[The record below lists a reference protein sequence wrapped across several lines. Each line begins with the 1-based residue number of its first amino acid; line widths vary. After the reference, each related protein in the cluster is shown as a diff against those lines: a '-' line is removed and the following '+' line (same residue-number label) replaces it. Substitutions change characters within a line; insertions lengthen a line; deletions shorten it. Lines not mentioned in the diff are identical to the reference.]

1 MNANRTDVGTSAPS
15 RRRLWYVSVLVTT
28 LAVAG
33 IAATPAAAAPPRP
46 ASQPQPPVTQAPPEA
61 RGRPSNVGGVI
72 VLVVAVLGPAAGLS
86 VSLLRA
92 RRRRR
97 NIDAGQAPAV
107 SGDAG
112 TGETRPTDG

>member
-1 MNANRTDVGTSAPS
+1 MTSGPRPRRFRAWCLVALVATLVGSGMA
-15 RRRLWYVSVLVTT
+15 
-28 LAVAG
+28 AG
-33 IAATPAAAAPPRP
+33 PAAPAAPRP
-46 ASQPQPPVTQAPPEA
+46 ATQPQPPVTQPPAPE
-61 RGRPSNVGGVI
+61 RDRSSNVGGVL
-72 VLVVAVLGPAAGLS
+72 VLALAVLGPAAGLS

-97 NIDAGQAPAV
+97 IIDAGRALAV